1 MKTTRLG
8 FSTAPKKV
16 DAKRSARRN
25 DRGDRFMKVKRFGG
39 TNKVGHR
46 KVTEDLGRFEIH
58 ILKDDSFN
66 LAMQVIP

>member
-1 MKTTRLG
+1 
-8 FSTAPKKV
+8 
-16 DAKRSARRN
+16 
-25 DRGDRFMKVKRFGG
+25 MKVKRLGG
-39 TNKVGHR
+39 TNRVGHR